1 MTIIFKKFNFLCKL
15 VAGCPLWLYS
25 SMFSVTSQTKRNLR
39 FSVSRFSLIPRP
51 NEEICWRLSNSKPCT
66 KCFCNCRAVALKKQF
81 PSVFMGSTLRSYPER
96 FLVMLSSCCVVK
108 LNSMLFKIDS
118 CSKRLAYGTFL
129 YHRRSIKSSVLF
141 LHFVVKQ
148 LINSCKCNTLSV
160 FSQFFFV
167 AEPKIDRSQ
176 IDKS

>member
-25 SMFSVTSQTKRNLR
+25 SIFSVTSQTKRNLR
-39 FSVSRFSLIPRP
+39 FSVSRSSLIPRP
-51 NEEICWRLSNSKPCT
+51 NEEICWQLSNSKPCT

-129 YHRRSIKSSVLF
+129 CHRRSIKSTVLF

-148 LINSCKCNTLSV
+148 LINSCKCNALSKMYTKTE
-160 FSQFFFV
+160 S
-167 AEPKIDRSQ
+167 SL
-176 IDKS
+176 SSL

>member
-1 MTIIFKKFNFLCKL
+1 MTIIFKKFNFLWKL

-39 FSVSRFSLIPRP
+39 FSVSRS
-51 NEEICWRLSNSKPCT
+51 S
-66 KCFCNCRAVALKKQF
+66 
-81 PSVFMGSTLRSYPER
+81 LRSYPER
-96 FLVMLSSCCVVK
+96 FLVMLSSCCVIK

-129 YHRRSIKSSVLF
+129 YHRRSIKSTVLF
-141 LHFVVKQ
+141 LHVVVKQ